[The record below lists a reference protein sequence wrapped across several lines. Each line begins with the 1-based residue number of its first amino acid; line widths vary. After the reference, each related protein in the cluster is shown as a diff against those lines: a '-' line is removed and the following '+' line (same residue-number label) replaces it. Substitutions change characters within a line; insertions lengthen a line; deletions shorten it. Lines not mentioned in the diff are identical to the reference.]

1 MIEIAKETSSAYS
14 PGDAG
19 ALKHRQYADQYLDE
33 NTSSQKSLQIRKRI
47 IEGSRRALEKA

>member
-1 MIEIAKETSSAYS
+1 MIEIARESSSAYS

-19 ALKHRQYADQYLDE
+19 ALKQRHYADQYLDE
-33 NTSSQKSLQIRKRI
+33 NPNSQESLQIRKRI